1 MRIFLMTDMEGTAG
15 VMNFA
20 DWCSPGDRYYELG
33 REFVTREANAAIDG
47 FFAAGATAVTVAD
60 GHGAGAIAP
69 QWLDARAELMR
80 GWPEGFPFG
89 LEPDYDGIAW
99 VGQHA
104 KAGTPLAHLA
114 HTQSCRYIDLAV
126 NGISIGEFGQ
136 MALCA
141 AELGV
146 PVFFGA
152 GDLAFTLEAAA
163 LVPGIETAWVKRGRA
178 PGNGDDLDLEGY
190 TRRNISAVHL
200 APAAACA
207 RIRTAAYRAARRL
220 AQGHRPRPT
229 PIAAPYVRV
238 GQFRAAGDLPRQ
250 QSRETHD
257 TSVIALMNLPFS
269 MQPAS

>member
-1 MRIFLMTDMEGTAG
+1 
-15 VMNFA
+15 
-20 DWCSPGDRYYELG
+20 
-33 REFVTREANAAIDG
+33 
-47 FFAAGATAVTVAD
+47 
-60 GHGAGAIAP
+60 
-69 QWLDARAELMR
+69 
-80 GWPEGFPFG
+80 
-89 LEPDYDGIAW
+89 
-99 VGQHA
+99 
-104 KAGTPLAHLA
+104 
-114 HTQSCRYIDLAV
+114 
-126 NGISIGEFGQ
+126 